1 MAQFIGARENLLIK
15 NAVDTYYLHYH
26 PNIDTIDITEEFKQL
41 SLNLD
46 WGTPRMFKKKV
57 DRELRKYVLEP
68 GKTYDPL
75 AVCVSIRIK
84 IEENAYNYIDAD
96 AHKQEFLITHGTTEK
111 LNYAH
116 DQGIVVPETY
126 YLLGII
132 YNHPLHI
139 AGDNDMSK
147 QLSMKL
153 ENETIKS
160 MIRHLWE

>member
-1 MAQFIGARENLLIK
+1 
-15 NAVDTYYLHYH
+15 
-26 PNIDTIDITEEFKQL
+26 
-41 SLNLD
+41 
-46 WGTPRMFKKKV
+46 MFKKKV
-57 DRELRKYVLEP
+57 DRELRKYLLEP

-84 IEENAYNYIDAD
+84 IEENAYNYIDTD

>member
-57 DRELRKYVLEP
+57 DRELRKYLLEP

-75 AVCVSIRIK
+75 AWYVSR
-84 IEENAYNYIDAD
+84 
-96 AHKQEFLITHGTTEK
+96 
-111 LNYAH
+111 
-116 DQGIVVPETY
+116 
-126 YLLGII
+126 
-132 YNHPLHI
+132 
-139 AGDNDMSK
+139 
-147 QLSMKL
+147 L
-153 ENETIKS
+153 EL
-160 MIRHLWE
+160 R